1 MQALDL
7 SLQTLQ
13 TVLNHLAVFL
23 PKLLGALILLA
34 VGLIIAKVLRAGV
47 PKLLQFIR
55 FQHMTERSG
64 VEAFLRQAHM
74 PMSLSSIIAA
84 LVYWLVILLT
94 IAIAA
99 NVLELTVVA
108 ELFNRA
114 VLYLPNAIGAVFVMV
129 LGILAARFVNRLL
142 FAFLHK
148 IRFGN
153 ALVVSTLAE
162 LAITV
167 FAVFL
172 ALGQLFADSVVL
184 KSAFQIGFGA
194 LALALAIAFGMAGRE
209 RAAQLL
215 KSFSNHSGPR
225 EGR

>member
-1 MQALDL
+1 MPALDL

-13 TVLNHLAVFL
+13 TMLNQLAVFL
-23 PKLLGALILLA
+23 PKLLAALILLT
-34 VGLIIAKVLRAGV
+34 VGLIIAKVLRTGV
-47 PKLLQFIR
+47 QKLLHLIR
-55 FQHMTERSG
+55 FQHLTERSG

-84 LVYWLVILLT
+84 LVYWLAMLLT
-94 IAIAA
+94 IAIATS
-99 NVLELTVVA
+99 VLELTVVA

-114 VLYLPNAIGAVFVMV
+114 VLYLPNAIGAIFVLV

-142 FAFLHK
+142 FTFLHR
-148 IRFGN
+148 IRFGG
-153 ALVVSTLAE
+153 ALAMSTLAE

-172 ALGQLFADSVVL
+172 ALGQLFVDSAIL
-184 KSAFQIGFGA
+184 KSAFQIGFGS

-209 RAAQLL
+209 RAAQML
-215 KSFSNHSGPR
+215 KSLSAKRGAGD
-225 EGR
+225 GR